1 MKQLIRL
8 AAISGLAALTGI
20 AAFGAPAQQT
30 QAMRVG
36 DTITVNVP
44 GEGPEGAVTVTL
56 TVAEAAPVTLAATA
70 TDETDPVFLVRDSFG
85 RDLVTINDNPAS
97 EAAVGELDAVLD
109 NTLLIPG
116 EYTILV
122 GRNSPAGSGTVTF
135 SVTPGQSG
143 VIGVGEFQFIPVT
156 LGANE
161 RYEQPIQLQEGALVS
176 LGAMSHRAD
185 FDLRLVLRGPDGT
198 ALARNDDNE
207 TFDIFLSDF
216 DPRIYQ
222 FRAPASGEYMLVV
235 RSFNADQSGEFD
247 LVIQHHGV
255 LSGESTSEVLT
266 GESAARARNV
276 FNVPFEAGEIVRITA
291 RALNASLDPEIDLLT
306 PDLIFVATNDD
317 HGTEATDLG
326 RFDARIEQIV
336 IEQSGTYELDINS
349 VSGSGP
355 FEVVIERQGR
365 FTEGGFTPVPA
376 GTGTI
381 VTPAPTIVPEVTAEP
396 TSND

>member
-1 MKQLIRL
+1 MKHFIRL
-8 AAISGLAALTGI
+8 AAIGGLAAMTGI
-20 AAFGAPAQQT
+20 AAFGAPAQQA

-36 DTITVNVP
+36 DSITVNVP
-44 GEGPEGAVTVTL
+44 GEGPEAAVTVTL
-56 TVAEAAPVTLAATA
+56 TVDEAAPVTLAATA
-70 TDETDPVFLVRDSFG
+70 TDDTDPVFLVRDSFG

-122 GRNSPAGSGTVTF
+122 GRNSAEGSGEVTF
-135 SVTPGQSG
+135 SVTPGETG
-143 VIGVGEFQFIPVT
+143 VIGVGDFQFIPVS

-161 RYEQPIQLQEGALVS
+161 RYEQPVELQEGALVS
-176 LGAMSHRAD
+176 FGAMSHNAE
-185 FDLRLVLRGPDGT
+185 FDLRLSLRGPDGT
-198 ALARNDDNE
+198 VLARNDDNE

-222 FRAPASGEYMLVV
+222 FRAPATGEYSLLV
-235 RSFNADQSGEFD
+235 RSFNADQAGEFD

-255 LSGESTSEVLT
+255 LSGEARTEVLT
-266 GESAARARNV
+266 GDSVARARNI
-276 FNVPFEAGEIVRITA
+276 FNVDFEAGEIVRITA
-291 RALNASLDPEIDLLT
+291 RALNSSLDPEIDLLT
-306 PDLIFVATNDD
+306 PNSIFVATNDD
-317 HGTEATDLG
+317 HGSDATDLG

-336 IEQSGTYELDINS
+336 IEESGTYELDVNS

-365 FTEGGFTPVPA
+365 FTEGSFTPIPE
-376 GTGTI
+376 GTGI
-381 VTPAPTIVPEVTAEP
+381 ILTPAPTIVPEVTAEP
-396 TSND
+396 TSNE

>member
-1 MKQLIRL
+1 MKQIIRL
-8 AAISGLAALTGI
+8 AAIGGLAALTGI
-20 AAFGAPAQQT
+20 AAFGAPAQQVQT
-30 QAMRVG
+30 MRVG
-36 DTITVNVP
+36 DSITLNVP
-44 GEGPEGAVTVTL
+44 GEGPEGAVIVTL
-56 TVAEAAPVTLAATA
+56 TVDEAAPVTIAATA
-70 TDETDPVFLVRDSFG
+70 SDETDPVFLVRDSFG

-122 GRNSPAGSGTVTF
+122 GRNSPAGSGDVTF
-135 SVTPGQSG
+135 SVTPGEAG
-143 VIGVGEFQFIPVT
+143 VIGTGEFQFIPVT

-161 RYEQPIQLQEGALVS
+161 RYEQPIELQEGALVS
-176 LGAMSHRAD
+176 FGALSHSAE
-185 FDLRLVLRGPDGT
+185 FDLRLNLRSADGT
-198 ALARNDDNE
+198 VLARNDDNE

-222 FRAPASGEYMLVV
+222 FRAPTSGEYLLSV
-235 RSFNADQSGEFD
+235 RAFNADQTGEFD

-255 LSGESTSEVLT
+255 LTGETRTEVLT

-276 FNVPFEAGEIVRITA
+276 FNVDFEAGEIVRITA

-306 PDLIFVATNDD
+306 PDSIFVATNDD
-317 HGTEATDLG
+317 HGSDATDIG

-336 IEQSGTYELDINS
+336 IEQSGTYELDVNS

-365 FTEGGFTPVPA
+365 FTEGGFTPVPE
-376 GTGTI
+376 GTGI
-381 VTPAPTIVPEVTAEP
+381 ILTPAPTIVPEVTAEP
-396 TSND
+396 TSDQ